1 LCRRAFAHWNVSQA
15 SSKPPSEQG
24 ASPSK
29 DSSAR
34 LRGGDR
40 AECGAP
46 TRFRTAR
53 GAAEG
58 IYGIEAGAF
67 YDSNLTQAQN
77 APGVRADGAT
87 LSAFA
92 GSFATPSG
100 EDAISPSRRNQ
111 RAPIR
116 SNDSTQSMLT

>member
-1 LCRRAFAHWNVSQA
+1 MRAFTHWTVSQA
-15 SSKPPSEQG
+15 SSKPPPEQARHRRKIRARG
-24 ASPSK
+24 CAAAIGL
-29 DSSAR
+29 SAV
-34 LRGGDR
+34 L
-40 AECGAP
+40 P
-46 TRFRTAR
+46 TGFRTAR

-111 RAPIR
+111 RATIR

>member
-1 LCRRAFAHWNVSQA
+1 MRTLAHWNVSQA

-77 APGVRADGAT
+77 APDVRADGAAT

-100 EDAISPSRRNQ
+100 EGAISPSRRNQ
-111 RAPIR
+111 RATIR

>member
-1 LCRRAFAHWNVSQA
+1 MRAFTHWTVSQA
-15 SSKPPSEQG
+15 SSKPPPEQARHRRKIRARG
-24 ASPSK
+24 CAAAIGL
-29 DSSAR
+29 SAV
-34 LRGGDR
+34 L
-40 AECGAP
+40 P
-46 TRFRTAR
+46 TGFRTAR

-77 APGVRADGAT
+77 APGVRADGAAT

-100 EDAISPSRRNQ
+100 EGAISPPRRNQ

-116 SNDSTQSMLT
+116 SNHSTQSMLT